1 MPEKTKSWAERIREG
16 TPAPKPPE
24 SHLAVANWFRVVA
37 ALGEILRESLGV
49 KLTAEN
55 CEEVARILE
64 SGIGMHS
71 CSPREHEL

>member
-1 MPEKTKSWAERIREG
+1 MAEKSKSWAERIREG
-16 TPAPKPPE
+16 TPSPKPPE
-24 SHLAVANWFRVVA
+24 SHLAVANWFRVVG
-37 ALGEILRESLGV
+37 ALDDKAREHLSV

-64 SGIGMHS
+64 AGIGMHS